1 MAVVAFLAA
10 LAFGWGAVAAILP
23 AWPGTRWAARAIGAA
38 LAAGA
43 GVALTSM
50 IFFLTVAIG
59 GRSGVVATIP
69 VFLFAAGVVV
79 WSFWRNKHAAP
90 AQAPP
95 APRPGGWAWNWV
107 LAIALAAGFALA
119 LVRLIGLVQTS
130 PNGEWDAW
138 SIWNLRARF
147 LAAGGDSWR
156 PAFSGR
162 FAHGDYPLLLSAFVG
177 FVWSAAGNTDP
188 WVPAATAFLFLAA
201 VTLLLLG
208 TIAMLRGATSALVSG
223 FVLLASSL
231 YLGLT
236 PMLYSDLPL
245 SFFILATVA
254 LALLAPEVA
263 RPRQP
268 LALAGAFASVAAW
281 TKNEGIAFLAAAAL
295 CCVAVSPAS
304 GGLRR
309 SVERWGAFL
318 AGAAPG
324 AAVVAF
330 FKLAIAPAGEPLFSQ
345 SLGEAARSAA
355 AWSRWGT
362 IAEALWKTALEF
374 GQPIAHPVL
383 LLVLLALLCKVRIDP
398 PRRSATLFG
407 SAALL
412 LLFASDFLA
421 YLVTPSDLNW
431 QIRTSLSRVCAQLWP
446 GILLLVF
453 SMLRPIEVL
462 KPAANRRAS

>member
-1 MAVVAFLAA
+1 MAVAAFLAA
-10 LAFGWGAVAAILP
+10 LALGWGAVAAILP
-23 AWPGTRWAARAIGAA
+23 AWPGTRWAARAIEAA
-38 LAAGA
+38 LALGA
-43 GVALTSM
+43 GVALSSM

-59 GRSGVVATIP
+59 GRSGAVATIP
-69 VFLFAAGVVV
+69 VFLLAAGVVV
-79 WSFWRNKHAAP
+79 WNLWRKKHAAP
-90 AQAPP
+90 AQPP
-95 APRPGGWAWNWV
+95 PPRPGGWAWNWV
-107 LAIALAAGFALA
+107 LAIALAAGFALVLVA
-119 LVRLIGLVQTS
+119 LAGLVQAS

-147 LAAGGDSWR
+147 LAAGGESWR
-156 PAFSGR
+156 QAFSGR

-177 FVWSAAGNTDP
+177 FVWSAAGSTGP
-188 WVPAATAFLFLAA
+188 WVPAATAFLFLTA

-208 TIAMLRGATSALVSG
+208 AVAILRGTTSALVSG

-254 LALLAPEVA
+254 LALLAPEFA
-263 RPRQP
+263 CPRQP
-268 LALAGAFASVAAW
+268 LALAGAFASFAAW

-295 CCVAVSPAS
+295 CSVVVSAAS

-309 SVERWGAFL
+309 SVDRWGAFL

-324 AAVVAF
+324 VAVAGF

-345 SLGEAARSAA
+345 SLGEAARSVA

-362 IAEALWKTALEF
+362 IADALWKTALEF

-383 LLVLLALLCKVRIDP
+383 LLVLLALLCKLRIDP

-412 LLFASDFLA
+412 LLSASDFLA

-453 SMLRPIEVL
+453 SVLRPIEDV